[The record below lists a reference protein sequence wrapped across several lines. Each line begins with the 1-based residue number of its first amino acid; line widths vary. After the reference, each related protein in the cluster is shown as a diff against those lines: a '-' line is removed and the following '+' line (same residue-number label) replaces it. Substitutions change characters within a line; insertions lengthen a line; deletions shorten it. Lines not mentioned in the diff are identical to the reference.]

1 MSHWSAA
8 PMDRNQVV
16 LFAPTLEQSL
26 ADDHPVR
33 LFAETLAALDFAD
46 WERRYVRVV
55 GQPPIHPRVLAGCIL
70 YGLSLGIRSSRRLED
85 AAANRLDFIWLLEG
99 RVPDHATICKFRT
112 AFGPQI
118 KGLFRQVGRVAIELG
133 LVALNRVMLDGTH
146 VQASNSRYATNRRA
160 SLQQKLDALDEQVE
174 RLLAEADLQDKADA
188 DLFGDEGSPAK
199 LPRPLRD
206 LRARQERLKRAMA
219 NLEKMEQER
228 RDRGQSR
235 GPAVP
240 TSDPDARVL
249 PAKQGGYAPG
259 YTTVLATDARSG
271 FVLDAQVI
279 AGNDEA
285 STVLPA
291 VANLEQSFGRT
302 PDELITDSG
311 FNSGP
316 NLQGL
321 AEQNVTPLMPPR
333 QAVDASAARRP
344 DPAEPVP
351 EADRGRLPV
360 NPQNKTLD
368 RAAFVYD
375 PAADRYHCPMGKPME
390 RTADKPYDRHG
401 TRGTYRV
408 YQSPGCGG
416 CPLAGACLGQ
426 RATRRPGGSP
436 VRRVCRDEY
445 EELRERMAAR
455 MDTEAGRAAY
465 RRRGPVSET
474 PFAVLKSV
482 MNLRQYLLRGLEKV
496 KIETDW
502 AVTALNL
509 VKLTRRTAG

>member
-16 LFAPTLEQSL
+16 LFAPTLDQSL

-33 LFAETLAALDFAD
+33 LFAETLAALDFAE
-46 WERRYVRVV
+46 WERAYVRVV

-70 YGLSLGIRSSRRLED
+70 YGLTLGVRSSRKLED

-112 AFGPQI
+112 AFGPEI
-118 KGLFRQVGRVAIELG
+118 KSLFRQVGRVGIELG

-146 VQASNSRYATNRRA
+146 VQANNSRYATRRRA
-160 SLQQKLDALDEQVE
+160 SLREKLDALDAQVE
-174 RLLAEADLQDKADA
+174 RLLAEADLQDRADA
-188 DLFGDEGSPAK
+188 ELFGEEGSPAK
-199 LPRPLRD
+199 LPRPLRG
-206 LRARQERLKRAMA
+206 LKARQDRLRRAMA
-219 NLEKMEQER
+219 NLEKMERER

-259 YTTVLATDARSG
+259 YTAVLATDARSG

-279 AGNDEA
+279 AGNDEPSA
-285 STVLPA
+285 VLPA
-291 VANLEQSFGRT
+291 IEHVEENFGRR
-302 PDELITDSG
+302 PDELVADSG

-321 AEQNVTPLMPPR
+321 AERDVTPLMPPR
-333 QAVDASAARRP
+333 QAADASAARRP

-360 NPQNKTLD
+360 NPQGKTLD

-390 RTADKPYDRHG
+390 RADDKPYDRHG
-401 TRGTYRV
+401 TKGTYRV
-408 YQSPGCGG
+408 YESPGCGG
-416 CPLAGACLGQ
+416 CPLAAKCLGKTA
-426 RATRRPGGSP
+426 R

-455 MDTEAGRAAY
+455 MQSEAGRAAY
-465 RRRGPVSET
+465 RRRGPVAEAA
-474 PFAVLKSV
+474 FATLKAV
-482 MNLRQYLLRGLEKV
+482 MDFRQYLLRGLEKV
-496 KIETDW
+496 RIETDW

-509 VKLTRRTAG
+509 TKLIRLTAR

>member
-16 LFAPTLEQSL
+16 LFAPTLDQSL
-26 ADDHPVR
+26 ADDHPAR
-33 LFAETLAALDFAD
+33 LFAETLAALDFSD
-46 WERRYVRVV
+46 WERMYVRVV

-70 YGLSLGIRSSRRLED
+70 YGLSLGIRSSRKLED

-146 VQASNSRYATNRRA
+146 VQANNSRSATNRRA
-160 SLQQKLDALDEQVE
+160 SLQQKLDALDEQVG
-174 RLLAEADLQDKADA
+174 RLLAEADAQDRADA
-188 DLFGDEGSPAK
+188 ALFGEGSPAK
-199 LPRPLRD
+199 LPPGLRD
-206 LRARQERLKRAMA
+206 LRARQDRLRRAMQ
-219 NLEKMEQER
+219 NLEEMERER
-228 RDRGQSR
+228 RDRGQLR

-249 PAKQGGYAPG
+249 PAKQGAGYAPG
-259 YTTVLATDARSG
+259 YTTVLATDAASG

-291 VANLEQSFGRT
+291 IEHVEENFGRR

-316 NLQGL
+316 NLRGL

-333 QAVDASAARRP
+333 QATDASAARRP

-368 RAAFVYD
+368 RAGFVYD
-375 PAADRYHCPMGKPME
+375 PAADRYHCPMGRPMG
-390 RTADKPYDRHG
+390 RAQDKPYDRHG

-408 YQSPGCGG
+408 YESPGCGG
-416 CPLAGACLGQ
+416 CPLAAKCLGKGA
-426 RATRRPGGSP
+426 R

-455 MDTEAGRAAY
+455 MNSEAGRAAY
-465 RRRGPVSET
+465 RRRGPIAEGA
-474 PFAVLKSV
+474 FATLKAV
-482 MNLRQYLLRGLEKV
+482 MDLRQYLLRGLAKV
-496 KIETDW
+496 RIETDW

-509 VKLTRRTAG
+509 TKLIRLTAR